1 VASGGWTLL
10 SGSRGDRRGIQVVDL
25 ELGLE
30 DSLKVCG
37 TWWWEGEGERERGRE
52 GVVIEFGAV
61 SCGGIQRVV
70 SV

>member
-1 VASGGWTLL
+1 
-10 SGSRGDRRGIQVVDL
+10 VVDL

-37 TWWWEGEGERERGRE
+37 TWWWEGVGERERGRE